1 MGEILVT
8 FSNVWR
14 TENKRGEWEAIIG
27 KLAST
32 GPVRASR
39 GPGSAGETP
48 GGGDTPEEDEE

>member
-14 TENKRGEWEAIIG
+14 TEDKRGEWEAIIG
-27 KLAST
+27 KLEST
-32 GPVRASR
+32 GPVRESR

-48 GGGDTPEEDEE
+48 GGGGEYPGGG